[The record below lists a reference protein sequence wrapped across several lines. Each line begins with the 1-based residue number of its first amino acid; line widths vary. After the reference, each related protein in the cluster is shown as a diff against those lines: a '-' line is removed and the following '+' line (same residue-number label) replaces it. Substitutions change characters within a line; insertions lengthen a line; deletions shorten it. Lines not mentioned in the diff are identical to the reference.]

1 MPLPPAARAARLAAE
16 ARQGRRNLAGAVL
29 ATSFVVGFFFYCIQS
44 VDQDEITEKELQ
56 DFRRQ
61 RELQQS
67 VVQLVSSIEVRE
79 TIRAQ

>member
-29 ATSFVVGFFFYCIQS
+29 ATSFVVGVFFYCIQS

-61 RELQQS
+61 RELQRLRDAAERRS
-67 VVQLVSSIEVRE
+67 
-79 TIRAQ
+79 